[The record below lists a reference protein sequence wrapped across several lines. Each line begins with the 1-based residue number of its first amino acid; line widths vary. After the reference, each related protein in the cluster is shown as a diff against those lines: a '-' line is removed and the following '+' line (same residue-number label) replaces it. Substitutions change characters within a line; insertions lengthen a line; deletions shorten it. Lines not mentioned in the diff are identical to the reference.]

1 MRHRPYRRWRPDRK
15 YYRRHRKQSGYKA
28 IAETALQ
35 VVSVMG
41 AVIIGLLF
49 KRKP

>member
-1 MRHRPYRRWRPDRK
+1 MRQRRYRRWRPYRK
-15 YYRRHRKQSGYKA
+15 HHRYRKHRGGYKA

-35 VVSVMG
+35 VVGVLATAFL
-41 AVIIGLLF
+41 AVLF

>member
-1 MRHRPYRRWRPDRK
+1 MRHRPYKRWKPYRR
-15 YYRRHRKQSGYKA
+15 YRRHQRRNTGYKA

-35 VVSVMG
+35 VISVLG
-41 AVIIGLLF
+41 AVVVGLLF

>member
-1 MRHRPYRRWRPDRK
+1 MRRRYYRRWRPYRK
-15 YYRRHRKQSGYKA
+15 PRRNERRNEGYKA

-35 VVSVMG
+35 VISVLG
-41 AVIIGLLF
+41 AVVVGLLF